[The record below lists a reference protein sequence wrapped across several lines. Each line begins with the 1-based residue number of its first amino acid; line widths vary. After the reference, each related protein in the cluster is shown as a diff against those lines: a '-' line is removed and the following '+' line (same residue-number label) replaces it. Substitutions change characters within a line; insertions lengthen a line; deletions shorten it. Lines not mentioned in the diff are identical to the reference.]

1 MQSRNQLRASLDKLN
16 AAFGKGRKVDI
27 NEALGTASKFMENLN
42 TATNKDTFT
51 FTSGLTFDF
60 TPSMLQQRIDT
71 KAINV
76 PPNSLATGQLTNI
89 KARIGDQGV
98 LSMRGF
104 LEYYNSAL
112 WPTVQPLFNS
122 GIPEKVAQA
131 TEMHND
137 FLATF
142 FKNDAD
148 RERFDNL
155 LLYVR
160 NRR

>member
-1 MQSRNQLRASLDKLN
+1 
-16 AAFGKGRKVDI
+16 
-27 NEALGTASKFMENLN
+27 
-42 TATNKDTFT
+42 TFT
-51 FTSGLTFDF
+51 GGQTFNF
-60 TPSMLQQRIDT
+60 IPEMLQQRIDT
-71 KAINV
+71 RAITV
-76 PPNSLATGQLTNI
+76 PPNSLAAGQLTDI
-89 KARIGDQGV
+89 KTRIGDQGV

-112 WPTVQPLFNS
+112 WPTIQPLLSS
-122 GIPEKVAQA
+122 GVPEKVAQA

-142 FKNDAD
+142 FKDDAD
-148 RERFDNL
+148 KEKFDNL